1 MGIAASLFRNIRSAK
16 SSDMG
21 LLIALFESKTGS
33 ELTLAVR
40 RVQRVCGSI
49 SVRSTELMTTVVAL
63 VVRYARRPAALTQSY
78 CSADISTNARRPWRV
93 ISIGLQ
99 RAYRRNASNSRRNFK
114 IVIMA
119 MTIVRYFDR
128 FACLLRVGDVALC
141 RYSIKSLELSAAK
154 FLSRNTRSA
163 ATSHL
168 SQSTTSVRSA

>member
-1 MGIAASLFRNIRSAK
+1 MRGSRRYPTPRGKGSCRGPDKLQT
-16 SSDMG
+16 
-21 LLIALFESKTGS
+21 LIGE
-33 ELTLAVR
+33 R
-40 RVQRVCGSI
+40 GSI
-49 SVRSTELMTTVVAL
+49 GAPPTIVHAVLDAL
-63 VVRYARRPAALTQSY
+63 APFDIDNLDVPG
-78 CSADISTNARRPWRV
+78 SADISTNARRPWRV

-128 FACLLRVGDVALC
+128 FSCLLRVGDVALC
-141 RYSIKSLELSAAK
+141 RYSIKSLDLSAAK

-163 ATSHL
+163 ATFHL